1 MGGKAQEETGTKHKV
16 RQEVLPKPAAMQIY
30 TMGEWGTTTIQK
42 SGHVIERNVLN
53 DIWLDGNKVN

>member
-1 MGGKAQEETGTKHKV
+1 M
-16 RQEVLPKPAAMQIY
+16 LPKPAAMQIY